1 MDWNKRITPKDA
13 QKMMDA
19 YAKVYAPKEEPKPE
33 TEATA
38 ESEAPADAEET
49 DKQKVFT
56 REKMSK
62 FGDLIAGVSGVPV
75 VETPAPVV
83 EEAPAP
89 VVEEAPAPVV
99 EEEPPRPEEEV
110 ADTIATSTNFES
122 MTKDELE
129 DYGRTVGIELDRRHN
144 KKKLIKELEDHIQY
158 IESV

>member
-38 ESEAPADAEET
+38 ESEAPADTAET

-75 VETPAPVV
+75 VEAPVPVV

-89 VVEEAPAPVV
+89 VVEEAP
-99 EEEPPRPEEEV
+99 RPEEEV
-110 ADTIATSTNFES
+110 ADTVAAPDFES
-122 MTKDELE
+122 MSKDELE

-144 KKKLIKELEDHIQY
+144 KKKLIKELEDHLAT
-158 IESV
+158 S